1 MINFENG
8 LESEWTLTTDMGEIV
23 NLPCCPWIIQNISK
37 FNRYKVVC
45 EFKTYWVLESEA
57 KRLQSQSRLHR
68 SAQLLDKALKE
79 MIKE

>member
-1 MINFENG
+1 MISFENG
-8 LESEWTLTTDMGEIV
+8 LESEWILTTDTGLILT
-23 NLPCCPWIIQNISK
+23 LPCCPWLIQNIPK

-45 EFKTYWVLESEA
+45 EYKTYWVLESEA
-57 KRLQSQSRLHR
+57 RRLQSLARLHR